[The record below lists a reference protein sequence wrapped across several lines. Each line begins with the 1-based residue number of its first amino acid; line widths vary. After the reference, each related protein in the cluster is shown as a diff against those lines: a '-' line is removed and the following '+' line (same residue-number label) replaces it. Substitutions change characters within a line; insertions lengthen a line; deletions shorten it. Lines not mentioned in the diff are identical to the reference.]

1 MVDQK
6 QSLTTSPPATPPS
19 SPPSLAVGEAT
30 SPSKETRLSV
40 TEIPTTEEIKVRPDD
55 EEEEGYDITTSYS
68 ASTLGSSFSLP
79 PSSSSPTSPS
89 LTRST
94 SVAGINQTFDN
105 LGPEESTSSISTTRE
120 LELEKSG
127 VFKRVEFIRDGFHK
141 HFTESGTGG
150 GVYSQLEV
158 IVLDLSERALD
169 FAGKYAKMCTQ
180 RPLLAAFATLQ
191 ALFAVIPV
199 VVFLAVISSVVVGI
213 MVAAIGLSLAFII
226 GSTLALLGCLTI
238 AVVMASVAWMWS
250 AVGILYLQ
258 WGYRFYNTYVKTY
271 VFPDSSENCVTILGS
286 EEEKK
291 E

>member
-19 SPPSLAVGEAT
+19 SPPSLTAGEAT

-40 TEIPTTEEIKVRPDD
+40 TEIPTTEEIKVPQDD

-79 PSSSSPTSPS
+79 PPSSSPTSPS

-94 SVAGINQTFDN
+94 SVAGINQTFGSP
-105 LGPEESTSSISTTRE
+105 GPEESTSSTTSE

-127 VFKRVEFIRDGFHK
+127 VFKRLEFIRDGFHK
-141 HFTESGTGG
+141 HFAESGTGG

-158 IVLDLSERALD
+158 IVLDLSEKALD
-169 FAGKYAKMCTQ
+169 FAGKYAKMCAQ

-199 VVFLAVISSVVVGI
+199 VVFLAVVSSVVVGI

-238 AVVMASVAWMWS
+238 AVVMASMAWMWS

-258 WGYRFYNTYVKTY
+258 WGYRLYNMYVKTY
-271 VFPDSSENCVTILGS
+271 VFPGSSENCVTIVGS

>member
-6 QSLTTSPPATPPS
+6 PSLTTSPPATPPS
-19 SPPSLAVGEAT
+19 SPLSLTAGEAT

-40 TEIPTTEEIKVRPDD
+40 TEIPTTEEIKVRQDD
-55 EEEEGYDITTSYS
+55 EDEEGYDITTSYS

-94 SVAGINQTFDN
+94 SVAAINQTFGSP
-105 LGPEESTSSISTTRE
+105 GPEESTSSTTSE

-127 VFKRVEFIRDGFHK
+127 VFKRLEFIRDGFHK
-141 HFTESGTGG
+141 HFAESGTGG

-158 IVLDLSERALD
+158 IVLDLSEKALD
-169 FAGKYAKMCTQ
+169 FAGKYAKMCGQ

-199 VVFLAVISSVVVGI
+199 VVFLAAVSIVVVGI

-258 WGYRFYNTYVKTY
+258 WGYRFYNMYVKTY
-271 VFPDSSENCVTILGS
+271 VFPGSSENCVMIVGS

>member
-19 SPPSLAVGEAT
+19 SPPSLAFVEAT
-30 SPSKETRLSV
+30 SPSKESRLSV
-40 TEIPTTEEIKVRPDD
+40 TEVHTTEEIKVRSED
-55 EEEEGYDITTSYS
+55 EEEERDDVTTTYS
-68 ASTLGSSFSLP
+68 ASTLGSAFSLP

-94 SVAGINQTFDN
+94 SVAGIDQTFAS
-105 LGPEESTSSISTTRE
+105 LGAEESTSSSTSD

-127 VFKRVEFIRDGFHK
+127 VFKRLEFIRDGFHK
-141 HFTESGTGG
+141 HFAETGTGSG
-150 GVYSQLEV
+150 AYSQLEV
-158 IVLDLSERALD
+158 IVLDLSEKALD
-169 FAGKYAKMCTQ
+169 FAAKYAKMCSQ
-180 RPLLAAFATLQ
+180 QPLLAAFATLQ

-199 VVFLAVISSVVVGI
+199 VVFVAVVSIVVVGI

-250 AVGILYLQ
+250 ALGILYLQ
-258 WGYRFYNTYVKTY
+258 WGYRLYNMYVKTS
-271 VFPDSSENCVTILGS
+271 VFHGSSENCVTGS